1 MAIKM
6 EAYQANKD
14 LTIKQLDQYTVKKVP
29 ALTQYDFKEI
39 SFVYEEAGEI
49 LGRIVGEIHWNYL
62 RIELFYVDG
71 NTRGKGV
78 GSQLLQQ
85 IEAVALEENCTLVLL
100 ETMSF
105 NAPNFYLKH
114 GYEISGQIDHHP
126 LENETHYF
134 LSKRLTVR
142 DK

>member
-6 EAYQANKD
+6 EEYQANKE
-14 LTIKQLDQYTVKKVP
+14 LTIKQLDQYTLKKVP
-29 ALTQYDFKEI
+29 ELTQYDFKEI
-39 SFVYEEAGEI
+39 SFVYEEEGAI

-78 GSQLLQQ
+78 GSQLLKQ
-85 IEAVALEENCTLVLL
+85 IEAIARKERCTLVLL

-126 LENETHYF
+126 LVNETHYF
-134 LSKRLTVR
+134 MSKRLTAT
-142 DK
+142 DE

>member
-1 MAIKM
+1 MAIKLA
-6 EAYQANKD
+6 AYQANKAM
-14 LTIKQLDQYTVKKVP
+14 TIKQLDKYTVKKVP
-29 ALTQYDFKEI
+29 ALTHYDFKEI

-114 GYEISGQIDHHP
+114 GYEINGQIDNHP

-134 LSKRLTVR
+134 MSKRLTVT

>member
-6 EAYQANKD
+6 EEYQANKD
-14 LTIKQLDQYTVKKVP
+14 LTIKQLDQYTIKKVP

-39 SFVYEEAGEI
+39 SFVYEEEGEV

-62 RIELFYVDG
+62 RIELFYVDDA
-71 NTRGKGV
+71 TRGNGV

-85 IEAVALEENCTLVLL
+85 MEAIALEKSCSLILL

-114 GYEISGQIDHHP
+114 GYEISGQIDNHP

-134 LSKRLTVR
+134 MSKRLTATV
-142 DK
+142 